1 MLIVF
6 LLLIL
11 ILVILFREEIKTLIA
26 YGIVVLISWSLW
38 EVDALWGK
46 IASLLLIALMIFGA
60 LANTI
65 EKLKRD
71 KSK

>member
-1 MLIVF
+1 MLIAF